1 MSNFVIPK
9 IFLSYAWANADV
21 VDEIDNDFKTIGIK
35 LTRDVRDLGYRKSI
49 KEFMYSIDEHDFVL
63 MLISDE
69 YLRSENCMYEVT
81 ELLGTHHFK
90 ERILPIVHDNA
101 SQIFKLMERAV
112 YYDYWKTKHQQ
123 AKEFNRKYANQDS
136 VDAVRKFASIYNY
149 MDVFFTRLTD
159 LNVLSLPYLK
169 KQNYLPLL
177 DIVGISELNNQ
188 PPPVVP
194 PPVITER
201 AESTDSIE
209 SEAVSI
215 SQIENEEERLNAI
228 DKFLAVNQGKA
239 YNIYYKAW
247 FAGNSK
253 EYAKAKIYYT
263 QFLKDSN
270 NGETKLQSYAHNN
283 LANLLKEQFA
293 DNNGAKFHYEEALR
307 IDPQF
312 ALSHNGLAFLLT
324 DKFADHNGAKYHYE
338 EAIRINPQYSLAH
351 YNLAALLTDRFAD
364 HNGAK
369 YHYEESLRLN
379 PQYAL
384 AHNNLAVLLTNKF
397 ADHNGAK
404 HHYEEA
410 IRLDPYL
417 ALAEYNLAALLTNQF
432 ADQKGSKLHYEKSLS
447 INPNYAVAHNNL
459 AVLLTDKFGDHAGAR
474 LHYEEAIRLDP
485 QLAIARD
492 NLAKLPKK

>member
-1 MSNFVIPK
+1 MANIVIPK

-49 KEFMYSIDEHDFVL
+49 KEFMYSIGEHDFVL

-81 ELLGTHHFK
+81 ELLGTHHFRD
-90 ERILPIVHDNA
+90 RILPIVHDNA
-101 SQIFKLMERAV
+101 SQIFKLMERAI

-149 MDVFFTRLTD
+149 MDVFFTKLTD

-177 DIVGISELNNQ
+177 NIVGISEINNQ
-188 PPPVVP
+188 PPVVIEP
-194 PPVITER
+194 LVT
-201 AESTDSIE
+201 ESTDSIE
-209 SEAVSI
+209 AEAVSI

-228 DKFLAVNQGKA
+228 DKFLAANQGKP
-239 YNIYYKAW
+239 YNLYYKAW
-247 FAGNSK
+247 FAGNGK

-263 QFLKDSN
+263 QFIKDN
-270 NGETKLQSYAHNN
+270 TNGETKLHSYAHNN

-293 DNNGAKFHYEEALR
+293 DYNGAKYHYEEALR
-307 IDPQF
+307 INPQF
-312 ALSHNGLAFLLT
+312 ALSHNGLALLLA
-324 DKFADHNGAKYHYE
+324 DKFADYNGAKYHYE
-338 EAIRINPQYSLAH
+338 EAIRINPQFALAH

-384 AHNNLAVLLTNKF
+384 THNNLAVLLTNKF

-404 HHYEEA
+404 YHYEEA
-410 IRLDPYL
+410 IRLDPHL
-417 ALAEYNLAALLTNQF
+417 SLAEYNLAALLTGQF
-432 ADQKGSKLHYEKSLS
+432 ADHKGAKYHYEESLR
-447 INPNYAVAHNNL
+447 INPNDAVAHNNL
-459 AVLLTDKFGDHAGAR
+459 AVLLTDKFGDHTGAKF
-474 LHYEEAIRLDP
+474 HYEEALRLDP

-492 NLAKLPKK
+492 NLSKLPKK